1 MPVCGVTSP
10 QVLALFVFRPLS
22 PQQALD
28 ALGRSGIQEPKRI
41 IIEFAAAGII
51 ETRAIAME
59 TVEATGWKSRAYHID
74 IEPALWR
81 RMEREDATGSLWET
95 GTVRLTGPAMGR
107 EPSEVVLTGIRFNA
121 LGLAR
126 IVRYEKGDIVE
137 AKPRRSAPERT
148 QAAADETDE
157 QTPKK
162 RRSRIPKPEAID
174 LGATHLTLLE
184 AQTVLRCGHTK
195 FYDLINSGRL
205 ERVETDAGKRIT
217 TKSVKAV
224 LGISD

>member
-1 MPVCGVTSP
+1 MPT
-10 QVLALFVFRPLS
+10 FRPLS
-22 PQQALD
+22 PRQALD

-41 IIEFAAAGII
+41 IVEFAAAGIV
-51 ETRAIAME
+51 ETRAIVME
-59 TVEATGWKSRAYHID
+59 AVEATGWKSKAYHVD
-74 IEPALWR
+74 IQPELWR
-81 RMEREDATGSLWET
+81 RIEREDATGPLWET
-95 GTVRLTGPAMGR
+95 GTVRLTGPATAR
-107 EPSEVVLTGIRFNA
+107 EPSEVILTGIRFNA
-121 LGLAR
+121 FGLAR
-126 IVRYEKGDIVE
+126 IVRYEKGNIVE
-137 AKPRRSAPERT
+137 TKSRRPTPERT
-148 QAAADETDE
+148 QVSADHTDE

-195 FYDLINSGRL
+195 FYDLINSERL

-224 LGISD
+224 LGIAD